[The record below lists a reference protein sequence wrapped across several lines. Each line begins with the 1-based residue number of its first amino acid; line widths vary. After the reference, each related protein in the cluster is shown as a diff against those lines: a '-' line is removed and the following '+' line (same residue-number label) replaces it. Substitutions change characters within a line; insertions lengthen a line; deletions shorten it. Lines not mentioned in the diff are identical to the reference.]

1 MSDLQDII
9 ATSSIRAFNHGMQ
22 AEREHIIRLL
32 AETKDETLCTCSGC
46 QEWVNAFDYVIA
58 RIQNKIPND

>member
-1 MSDLQDII
+1 
-9 ATSSIRAFNHGMQ
+9 MQ

>member
-9 ATSSIRAFNHGMQ
+9 ATTSIRAFNHGMR

-32 AETKDETLCTCSGC
+32 AETKDETLCTCDGC
-46 QEWVNAFDYVIA
+46 KEWVNAFDYVIA
-58 RIQNKIPND
+58 RIENKIAHD